1 MRRAEAL
8 AILHDLLPR
17 LTALGVACIDL
28 VGSVA
33 RDEARVDSDVDV
45 VVTFGSAPSLA
56 EHLRIVDVLE
66 EALGRRVDVIPRG
79 RLKARALAVLEREA
93 VHVA

>member
-8 AILHDLLPR
+8 AILHELLPR
-17 LTALGVACIDL
+17 LAQLGVAGIDL

-33 RDEARVDSDVDV
+33 RDEAGPLSDVDV
-45 VVTFGSAPSLA
+45 VVTFATIPSLA
-56 EHLRIVDVLE
+56 EHLRIVDLLE

-79 RLKARALAVLEREA
+79 RLQARALAVIEREA
-93 VHVA
+93 IHVA